1 MVHFS
6 IRLKP
11 AVYTSCNVY
20 FSSAVMVLPIS
31 DPARVGLCYTSYGPV
46 DIEMEACRLCVTV
59 RVTVLNQ
66 CVSELTG

>member
-1 MVHFS
+1 
-6 IRLKP
+6 
-11 AVYTSCNVY
+11 
-20 FSSAVMVLPIS
+20 MVLPIS